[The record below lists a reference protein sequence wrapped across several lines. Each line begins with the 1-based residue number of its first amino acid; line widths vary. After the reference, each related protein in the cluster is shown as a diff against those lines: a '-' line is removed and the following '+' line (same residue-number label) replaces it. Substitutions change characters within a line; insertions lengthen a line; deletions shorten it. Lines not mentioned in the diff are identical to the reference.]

1 MSWIG
6 RDFECSV
13 ETCGYEWAETIRR
26 SEDTGTRECPE
37 CGGEAIKVFRT
48 VPNGMFRALPDG
60 TDRGDVYRKL
70 KEADRINREMIKL
83 PHDQH
88 GEHQKQIKELKKI

>member
-1 MSWIG
+1 MSWIS
-6 RDFECSV
+6 RDFACQNAECKH
-13 ETCGYEWAETIRR
+13 GWHETIRR
-26 SEDTGTRECPE
+26 SEDTGVRDCPE
-37 CGGEAIKVFRT
+37 CGSEAIKVFRT

-70 KEADRINREMIKL
+70 KEADRINREMVKL
-83 PHDQH
+83 PHDQR